1 MLPFNHEALYRLRS
15 MVHGEESRL
24 HEIDRQAAGL
34 FAAVAVADIAAIA
47 DRPSMPLAQFVVM
60 LSGCTVIVACHRQGL
75 AVGFI
80 AADRVGDDLFVR
92 ELSVAPDHGRR
103 GVGSALL
110 RAIISH
116 GRQNALRACL
126 LSTFRD
132 VAFNAPFYRKH
143 GFAELPLADASPA
156 IRQRFQ
162 EEIPAGIRPGLRL
175 LMINML
181 DQDSSNRD

>member
-1 MLPFNHEALYRLRS
+1 MLPFNHEALYQLRS
-15 MVHGEESRL
+15 MVRGEESRL

-47 DRPSMPLAQFVVM
+47 DRPSMPLVQFVVM
-60 LSGCTVIVACHRQGL
+60 LSGCTVIVACNRQGL

-80 AADRVGDDLFVR
+80 AADRVGDDLFIR
-92 ELSVAPDHGRR
+92 ELSVAPDHGRL

-116 GRQNALRACL
+116 GRQNAVRACL

-143 GFAELPLADASPA
+143 GFVELPLADASPT
-156 IRQRFQ
+156 IRQRFE